1 MINVIA
7 ILISLVASL
16 FTGAEFATILTFIL
30 LALNLFEQYTS
41 FKQKMKVMLEKIL
54 TKDKDNTSD
63 KTNDKL
69 DK

>member
-1 MINVIA
+1 MNNVIA
-7 ILISLVASL
+7 ILISLVATR
-16 FTGAEFATILTFIL
+16 FTGAEFATTLTFIL

-41 FKQKMKVMLEKIL
+41 FKQKTKVMLEKIL

-63 KTNDKL
+63 KTNGKL